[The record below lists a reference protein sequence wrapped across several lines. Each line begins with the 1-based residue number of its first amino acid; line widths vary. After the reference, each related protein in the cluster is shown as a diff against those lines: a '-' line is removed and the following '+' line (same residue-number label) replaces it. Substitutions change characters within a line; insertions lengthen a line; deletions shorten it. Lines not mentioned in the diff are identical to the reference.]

1 MVNSLLLLL
10 LLLLLI
16 KTVLKEIDAYDNID
30 FSFFKAFFYA
40 YFNL

>member
-1 MVNSLLLLL
+1 MVNSHLFFF
-10 LLLLLI
+10 LLLI

-30 FSFFKAFFYA
+30 FSFFKAFFDA